1 MNFRIPRAGHRD
13 GSRSSPESFTPG
25 VEDVN
30 DPDDSVAD
38 RRTDVANLAP
48 VLDFMPPADD
58 VRAAVLDGLSHPQK
72 RLACKFLYDDA
83 GSRLFDRICDL
94 PEYYPTRTE
103 LRITRECAGEIAGA
117 IGPDALLV
125 EYGSGSS
132 LKTRLLLDHLS
143 SPAGYAPIDISR
155 GHLVRSARQLAA
167 AYPHVPILP
176 VCADYTR
183 PLRLP
188 HSARRAAR
196 VVAYFPGSTI
206 GNFEPDEA
214 AAFLHS
220 IRTLCGPGSGLLIG
234 VDLKKDPATLHA
246 AYNDTAGVTAAFNLN
261 LLTRINRELGGDFDL
276 SRFAHHAFYHVPR
289 GRIEMHLVSLARQ
302 TVRVGDDAEFA
313 FDEGETVHTENC
325 YKYTI
330 EGFTDLARGAGYRP
344 VRVWTD
350 TARRFSLHYLAGE

>member
-1 MNFRIPRAGHRD
+1 MNVKAHNVGHRD
-13 GSRSSPESFTPG
+13 GSRSSPEPFATAVG
-25 VEDVN
+25 DVN
-30 DPDDSVAD
+30 DPDISVAD

-58 VRAAVLDGLSHPQK
+58 FRAAVLEGLSRPRQK

-103 LRITRECAGEIAGA
+103 LRITRERAGGIAA
-117 IGPDALLV
+117 AVGPDCLLV

-132 LKTRLLLDHLS
+132 LKTRLLLDHLA
-143 SPAGYAPIDISR
+143 SPTGYAPIDISR

-188 HSARRAAR
+188 HVARRAGR
-196 VVAYFPGSTI
+196 VVASFPGSTI

-214 AAFLHS
+214 SAFLGS

-234 VDLKKDPATLHA
+234 VDLKKDPAALHA
-246 AYNDTAGVTAAFNLN
+246 AYNDAA
-261 LLTRINRELGGDFDL
+261 
-276 SRFAHHAFYHVPR
+276 
-289 GRIEMHLVSLARQ
+289 
-302 TVRVGDDAEFA
+302 
-313 FDEGETVHTENC
+313 
-325 YKYTI
+325 
-330 EGFTDLARGAGYRP
+330 
-344 VRVWTD
+344 
-350 TARRFSLHYLAGE
+350 